1 MSYED
6 IILALKDKKQI
17 VCGDIQQCI
26 ETLLYLKSMGAG
38 FQFDEYTRGLMDG
51 TRSPDLDYL
60 SPGLS
65 RRGAY
70 ITCFRNDYASGISF
84 EDIRDLAVSEDQTVI
99 DEAVGP
105 ELVSGLF
112 ALMS

>member
-38 FQFDEYTRGLMDG
+38 FRFDEYTRGLMAG
-51 TRSPDLDYL
+51 TQSPNLDYL
-60 SPGLS
+60 NPGLS
-65 RRGAY
+65 RRGDR
-70 ITCFRNDYASGISF
+70 ITCYRNGYASGISY
-84 EDIRDLAVSEDQTVI
+84 EDIRYLVDGEDQTVI

-105 ELVSGLF
+105 DLVSGLF